1 MKGRLRAREGV
12 WIPGVGRLLHA
23 YWRFSRGLTLGVRA
37 VVIDARERVFLVRH
51 TYAHGWHFPGGGVEP
66 GEAALDAARRELR
79 EEARIDIVGEPRLHG
94 VFFNKGASRRDH
106 VVVYV
111 IRDFRV
117 IAEKAPDREIAEARF
132 FPLDALPHGLTRG
145 TRARLAEI
153 AGATPESPRW

>member
-12 WIPGVGRLLHA
+12 RIPGVGRLLHA
-23 YWRFSRGLTLGVRA
+23 YWRFSRGLTLGVRT
-37 VVIDARERVFLVRH
+37 VVIDGRERVFLVRH

-79 EEARIDIVGEPRLHG
+79 EEAADRHRRRAAAARRVLQRS
-94 VFFNKGASRRDH
+94 VSRRDH
-106 VVVYV
+106 VVVYLV
-111 IRDFRV
+111 RDFRV

-132 FPLDALPHGLTRG
+132 FPLDALPPGLTRG

-153 AGATPESPRW
+153 AGGGPVSARW